1 VSSTVAKALKIVEA
15 MSRIGEP
22 VGISQIGRELR
33 LNKSTVFR
41 LLDTLCRHGFAR
53 KDPQTNTYHL
63 TTRLWELGV
72 GVLQQNRLR
81 DLARPTM
88 EAVTRE
94 TDETTM
100 LGIIQDDEALIVEKV
115 SSRAPLQIAS
125 PVGTRVP
132 LHCSSIGRSLLAFM
146 GEDAVDRLCRAMP
159 RRTDRTITTRAALQ
173 AELARIRAA
182 GVCECIDEWAVG
194 VSGVAAPVR
203 DHSGAVVGSLCITGP
218 TLRLAPERLAK
229 LRPRV
234 VGAAREISA
243 LLGHR
248 EPAGTRSR
256 D

>member
-1 VSSTVAKALKIVEA
+1 MSSTVAKALKIIEA
-15 MSRIGEP
+15 MSRNGDP

-53 KDPQTNTYHL
+53 KDPLTNAYHL

-100 LGIIQDDEALIVEKV
+100 LGIVQDEEALIVEKV
-115 SSRAPLQIAS
+115 ASRAPLQIAS

-132 LHCSSIGRSLLAFM
+132 LHCSSIGRTLLAHM
-146 GEDAVDRLCRAMP
+146 GDDVVDRVSRSMP
-159 RRTDRTITTRAALQ
+159 RRTERTITTRAQLV
-173 AELARIRAA
+173 AELARVRAQ
-182 GVCECIDEWAVG
+182 GVCECVDEWAVG
-194 VSGVAAPVR
+194 VSGVAAPIR
-203 DHSGAVVGSLCITGP
+203 DHSGAVVGSICITGP
-218 TLRLAPERLAK
+218 TLRLAPERMPQLGLK
-229 LRPRV
+229 V
-234 VGAAREISA
+234 VDAAREISG
-243 LLGHR
+243 LMGHR
-248 EPAGTRSR
+248 DPQGGRTR